1 MNIQEVVDIL
11 KTEKECVER
20 QGTLACPNRDCEN
33 CDLLLPTEDVLK
45 AYTLA
50 IDYIKGRANIKNR
63 TGKWITVD
71 HQRFLYRCSECGTE
85 GNVNTCNYIPIWK
98 FCPICGTEM
107 REEDE

>member
-20 QGTLACPNRDCEN
+20 QGTLACPNRDCKN

-50 IDYIKGRANIKNR
+50 IDYIKESANIKNR
-63 TGKWITVD
+63 TGKW
-71 HQRFLYRCSECGTE
+71 R
-85 GNVNTCNYIPIWK
+85 VN
-98 FCPICGTEM
+98 
-107 REEDE
+107 